1 MLITLDIKSQI
12 HFERFADGDSTMGRD
27 GHQQH
32 ALEHILSYLNLSLK
46 GVDDAYAAA
55 FNREDK
61 SVSSDSEAYIDENLD
76 RSRLYKMDNITSDK
90 PSVMLNQSFT
100 LSAEVTMRD
109 GTQAFGKCVAY
120 RRMEGWFWQLI
131 ETLHPAR

>member
-1 MLITLDIKSQI
+1 
-12 HFERFADGDSTMGRD
+12 MGRD
-27 GHQQH
+27 GQQQH

-46 GVDDAYAAA
+46 GIDDAYAAA

-61 SVSSDSEAYIDENLD
+61 SVSSDSEAYIDENLE
-76 RSRLYKMDNITSDK
+76 RSRLYKMDNISSDK

-109 GTQAFGKCVAY
+109 GTQAF
-120 RRMEGWFWQLI
+120 
-131 ETLHPAR
+131 